1 MIRSASIRSDR
12 WAERHTLSSTSSDF
26 SPLIFEM
33 LRRAWIHRTE
43 LFRGP
48 QGAQGENL
56 LQGGHRFV
64 GADRTQGVDRLVGQP
79 VVRVEEEFCR
89 RPAVQGDNR
98 LRFLLRSRAAVAV
111 RATVSSGKKERS
123 QRAVTAE
130 GWGILESALIAS
142 FFTRRSGW
150 ESVAATCGARSG
162 IPRVPR
168 TVIMFRTMYQRE
180 SVRFSRIV
188 GTATLPIRVTI
199 STIAFRTS
207 RSSSSARAWRSG
219 PTERSSS
226 ATSPHRSLRG
236 HGLRAFLAIRCNA
249 PPAPRM
255 PLP

>member
-1 MIRSASIRSDR
+1 MRLAAARRYRTTTASVSFFD
-12 WAERHTLSSTSSDF
+12 AS
-26 SPLIFEM
+26 
-33 LRRAWIHRTE
+33 
-43 LFRGP
+43 
-48 QGAQGENL
+48 
-56 LQGGHRFV
+56 
-64 GADRTQGVDRLVGQP
+64 
-79 VVRVEEEFCR
+79 
-89 RPAVQGDNR
+89 
-98 LRFLLRSRAAVAV
+98 AAVAV
-111 RATVSSGKKERS
+111 RATVSSGKKQSS

-207 RSSSSARAWRSG
+207 RSSSSARAWSSG

-226 ATSPHRSLRG
+226 ATSTASISSRP
-236 HGLRAFLAIRCNA
+236 RATRFFSR
-249 PPAPRM
+249 PM
-255 PLP
+255 